1 MENKE
6 NEERNR
12 FAEDMKNFAED
23 IKNGKI
29 KSFVVGYETNEDTT
43 GNILC
48 ANVLTAFG
56 LVGTLYSDIKDKAEE
71 QRAENF
77 INKIMKS

>member
-6 NEERNR
+6 NEELKR
-12 FAEDMKNFAED
+12 FAEEMKSFGED

-43 GNILC
+43 GSILC

-56 LVGTLYSDIKDKAEE
+56 LIGTLYSDIQYKDEE
-71 QRAENF
+71 HRVNNF
-77 INKIMKS
+77 INEIMKS

>member
-1 MENKE
+1 MKNKE
-6 NEERNR
+6 NEEQKKIV
-12 FAEDMKNFAED
+12 EDMKRFTED

-43 GNILC
+43 GSILC

-56 LVGTLYSDIKDKAEE
+56 LIGTLHSDIQYKAEE
-71 QRAENF
+71 HRANNF
-77 INKIMKS
+77 INEIMKS